1 MIHIPDIANATSIQ
15 ILFSVLSIFTL
26 VTAFL
31 AIYSKKPM
39 HNAIYLVLCFTS
51 ISGHYLL
58 LNAQFLAFVN
68 LIVYIGAIMILMVFT
83 IMLMNLNNEDEVHKP
98 RITRLGAIVVFCLM
112 CLVLIAIFMNSKPI
126 ADGSYEVTGEDYQ
139 SINVLG
145 KLLLNE
151 YMVPFEFASVL
162 LLVAMIGAVLLS
174 KKEKLEK

>member
-1 MIHIPDIANATSIQ
+1 MIHIPDIANANSIQ
-15 ILFSVLSIFTL
+15 ILFSVLSIITL
-26 VTAFL
+26 ATAFL

-39 HNAIYLVLCFTS
+39 HNAIYLVICFTS

-68 LIVYIGAIMILMVFT
+68 LIVYVGAIMILMLFT
-83 IMLMNLNNEDEVHKP
+83 IMLMNLNNENEVHKP

-112 CLVLIAIFMNSKPI
+112 CLVLIAISMNSKPI

-139 SINVLG
+139 SIKVLG
-145 KLLLNE
+145 KVLLNE
-151 YMVPFEFASVL
+151 YMVPLEFVSIL